1 MTLRRINS
9 DNRYT
14 LFELLRLDVLRFYYL
29 SHGDQG
35 KPPQGFRLWLFLLSP
50 RITPTFLY
58 RLSHFFH
65 LWHLAVIAKFL
76 SCVNHVLF
84 GIEIASSCQI
94 GPGLFLPHTHGTVI
108 GAWTIGSNVTI
119 FQGVTLGARAL
130 DFNPRPATR
139 PTVGDGVSIGAGAK
153 VLGGIVLGDNCR
165 VGANSVVLSDL
176 PPGCLAVGVPARV
189 ILGS

>member
-1 MTLRRINS
+1 MNLRFTKGDS
-9 DNRYT
+9 RYS
-14 LFELLRLDVLRFYYL
+14 LIDLLRHDVLRFYYL
-29 SHGDQG
+29 LHGNEER
-35 KPPQGFRLWLFLLSP
+35 PPYGLRLWLFLLSP
-50 RITPTFLY
+50 RIAPTLLY
-58 RLSHFFH
+58 RLSHFFC
-65 LWHLAVIAKFL
+65 LCRLGVIAKSL
-76 SCVNHVLF
+76 SCFNAVLF

-119 FQGVTLGARAL
+119 FQGVTLGARSL
-130 DFNPRPATR
+130 DFNPGPATR
-139 PTVGDGVSIGAGAK
+139 PTIGDGVNIGAGAK

-176 PPGCLAVGVPARV
+176 PPGCLAVGVPARI

>member
-1 MTLRRINS
+1 MTLRIINTE
-9 DNRYT
+9 NRYS
-14 LFELLRLDVLRFYYL
+14 LFKLLRLDVLRFHYL

-35 KPPQGFRLWLFLLSP
+35 KPPKGFHLWLFLLSP
-50 RITPTFLY
+50 RIAPTFLY

-65 LWHLAVIAKFL
+65 LCRLGVIGKFL
-76 SCVNHVLF
+76 SCLNQVLF

-94 GPGLFLPHTHGTVI
+94 GPGLFLPHTQGTVI

-119 FQGVTLGARAL
+119 FQGVTLGARSL
-130 DFNPRPATR
+130 DFNPGPATR
-139 PTVGDGVSIGAGAK
+139 PTVGDGVCIGSGAK
-153 VLGGIVLGDNCR
+153 VLGGIALGDNCR
-165 VGANSVVLSDL
+165 VGANSVVLFDL

>member
-1 MTLRRINS
+1 MTLRIINS
-9 DNRYT
+9 DNRYS
-14 LFELLRLDVLRFYYL
+14 LFELLRLDLLRFCFL
-29 SHGDQG
+29 SHGDHG
-35 KPPQGFRLWLFLLSP
+35 KPPKGFRLWLFLLSP
-50 RITPTFLY
+50 SIAPMFLY

-65 LWHLAVIAKFL
+65 LRHLGVLGKFL
-76 SCVNHVLF
+76 SCLNQVLF

-94 GPGLFLPHTHGTVI
+94 GPGLFLPHTYGTVI

-119 FQGVTLGARAL
+119 FQGVTLGARSL
-130 DFNPRPATR
+130 DFDPGPATR
-139 PTVGDGVSIGAGAK
+139 PTVGDGVIIGAGAK

-189 ILGS
+189 ILDS

>member
-1 MTLRRINS
+1 MTLRTINS
-9 DNRYT
+9 GYSYT

-35 KPPQGFRLWLFLLSP
+35 KPPRGFRLWLFLFSP
-50 RITPTFLY
+50 RIAPSFLY

-65 LWHLAVIAKFL
+65 LCHLGVIGKSL
-76 SCVNHVLF
+76 SCLNQVLF

-108 GAWTIGSNVTI
+108 GALTIGSNVTI
-119 FQGVTLGARAL
+119 FQCVTLGARSL
-130 DFNPRPATR
+130 DFNPGPATR
-139 PTVGDGVSIGAGAK
+139 PIVGDGVIIGAGAK

-189 ILGS
+189 ILGN

>member
-1 MTLRRINS
+1 MVVHA
-9 DNRYT
+9 
-14 LFELLRLDVLRFYYL
+14 F
-29 SHGDQG
+29 
-35 KPPQGFRLWLFLLSP
+35 P
-50 RITPTFLY
+50 RIAPTFLY

-65 LWHLAVIAKFL
+65 LCRLGVIGKFL
-76 SCVNHVLF
+76 SCLNQVLF

-108 GAWTIGSNVTI
+108 GAWTIGSNLTI
-119 FQGVTLGARAL
+119 FQGVTLGARSL
-130 DFNPRPATR
+130 DFNPGPATR
-139 PTVGDGVSIGAGAK
+139 PTIGDGVNIGAGAK

-176 PPGCLAVGVPARV
+176 PPGCLAVGVPARI

>member
-1 MTLRRINS
+1 MTMRIINS
-9 DNRYT
+9 VNHYT
-14 LFELLRLDVLRFYYL
+14 LFELLRLDVLRFCYL
-29 SHGDQG
+29 SHGDLG
-35 KPPQGFRLWLFLLSP
+35 KPRQGFRLWLFLLSP
-50 RITPTFLY
+50 RIMPTFLY

-65 LWHLAVIAKFL
+65 LSHLGAIGKFL
-76 SCVNHVLF
+76 SCLNQVLF
-84 GIEIASSCQI
+84 GIEIASSCHI

-119 FQGVTLGARAL
+119 YQGVTLGARSL
-130 DFNPRPATR
+130 DFNPGPATR
-139 PTVGDGVSIGAGAK
+139 PTVGDGVCIGAGAK